1 MFLPCGPDGR
11 EVAVI
16 PAATQPPYAAG
27 GSEPPDDHF
36 DRHGRWIGPD
46 WERPYRVVTPGAA
59 ALGAAALET
68 LYIRYDAADYGAG
81 EVGFAAYVWEG
92 QQVWLIDDATRS
104 PEGEPPARD
113 PRTSPGPQ
121 TLLLPDEY

>member
-16 PAATQPPYAAG
+16 PAGPHPPYASD
-27 GSEPPDDHF
+27 GSDPPDDHF
-36 DRHGRWIGPD
+36 DADGRWIGPNWD
-46 WERPYRVVTPGAA
+46 TPYRVVTPGAA

-68 LYIRYDAADYGAG
+68 LYTRYDAGDYGNG
-81 EVGFAAYVWEG
+81 EVGFAAYEWAG
-92 QQVWLIDDATRS
+92 QQVWIIDDATRS

-113 PRTSPGPQ
+113 PSTSPGPQ